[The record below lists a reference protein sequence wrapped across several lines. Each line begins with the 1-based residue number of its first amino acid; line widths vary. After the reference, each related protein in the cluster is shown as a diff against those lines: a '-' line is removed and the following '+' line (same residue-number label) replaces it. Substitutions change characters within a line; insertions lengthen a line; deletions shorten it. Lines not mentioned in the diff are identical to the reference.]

1 MNQED
6 KATLIIFKIIST
18 ALSIIIIAGVSF
30 MSVTTYY
37 SEWIY
42 WVVLILGFML
52 NFLLAAYYLP
62 IRKKRGLVFGAL
74 SVILGLMLLDKLL
87 LIINI

>member
-18 ALSIIIIAGVSF
+18 ALSIIIIAGVGF

-62 IRKKRGLVFGAL
+62 EKKKRGFFFAL
-74 SVILGLMLLDKLL
+74 AAAALGLMLLDELL
-87 LIINI
+87 LIINL